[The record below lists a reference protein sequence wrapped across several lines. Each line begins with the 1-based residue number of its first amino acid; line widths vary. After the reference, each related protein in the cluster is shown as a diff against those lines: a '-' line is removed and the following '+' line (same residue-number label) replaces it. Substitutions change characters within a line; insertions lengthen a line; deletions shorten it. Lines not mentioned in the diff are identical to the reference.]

1 MSSQNFKI
9 KNGLNVNGLQVID
22 GVANGYFNVLRAN
35 DIIITGGGSLSTDQ
49 YARDTANSAGIYANT
64 GITIAESSFDKANLA
79 NVLAQ
84 AAFDQANT
92 SGNPFNQ
99 DLNTANNVTFNQIIV
114 SSNTT
119 SNSYKFNTSA
129 GVSVAQ
135 GEMAWNSSDGTVD
148 IGVGYADVVL
158 QVGQETH
165 YVVRNNTG
173 SQILNG
179 TALYCSGVT
188 TGSGRLEVSP
198 MIGNGSIDPVQFIGL
213 ATHNINNGVNG
224 IATYFGYVRG
234 IDTRGTANTALS
246 VGDED
251 WQIGDK
257 LYVHP
262 TANGK
267 LTKVEPQAPN
277 TKICTAVVITRHQTV
292 GVLFVRPTT
301 NLVLSKLS
309 DAQINTVTDGEL
321 LQYVSANNRWEN
333 KSSSSII
340 EPAFTQANTAINN
353 AASASSYANT
363 GITLAQA
370 AFDQANTG
378 GGGGSE
384 NVTANSISF
393 FNGSQIYTGNVVI
406 SNTSANQI
414 FDSWSSN
421 TYGSVEYTI
430 SATAGTDLQLTKVMI
445 LFNGTT
451 VTVME
456 YANTYTSPLISV
468 DADYSSGNVNAL
480 VTALSAPLNLDFQ
493 RVSFFFRIINPYVGD
508 LMEQSGTIDLMIETG
523 SPVDL
528 IV

>member
-1 MSSQNFKI
+1 MSTINKDFRVKHGLIVEANTHINQNLQVDGTI
-9 KNGLNVNGLQVID
+9 NGLNVNAQ
-22 GVANGYFNVLRAN
+22 AAY
-35 DIIITGGGSLSTDQ
+35 T
-49 YARDTANSAGIYANT
+49 
-64 GITIAESSFDKANLA
+64 
-79 NVLAQ
+79 Q

-173 SQILNG
+173 SQILDG

-251 WQIGDK
+251 WQVGDK

-309 DAQINTVTDGEL
+309 DAQINTVSDGEL

-340 EPAFTQANTAINN
+340 EPAFTQAN
-353 AASASSYANT
+353 SA
-363 GITLAQA
+363 ITLAQA

-378 GGGGSE
+378 GGVSGNIVVDSLTS
-384 NVTANSISF
+384 NTYLSIPYAIITTSRSFANTANSNTLVDNFSTSIFRGAKYNIQITSDSGYQISELSVLQF
-393 FNGSQIYTGNVVI
+393 DTDVMISEYGVVCSNTLVSSLGTFYANVQSGVVNLNFNGIGANNILVV
-406 SNTSANQI
+406 
-414 FDSWSSN
+414 
-421 TYGSVEYTI
+421 Y
-430 SATAGTDLQLTKVMI
+430 KVGM
-445 LFNGTT
+445 
-451 VTVME
+451 
-456 YANTYTSPLISV
+456 ANT
-468 DADYSSGNVNAL
+468 G
-480 VTALSAPLNLDFQ
+480 SAKGVVLPE
-493 RVSFFFRIINPYVGD
+493 D
-508 LMEQSGTIDLMIETG
+508 LMTGSETIDLSTGSSIIDLNEGGPTIPFDLLTGSGTIDLSSTSGTI
-523 SPVDL
+523 DL
-528 IV
+528 N

>member
-1 MSSQNFKI
+1 VATYNKDFRVKHGLIVDEGATINNDLQIGGNI
-9 KNGLNVNGLQVID
+9 NGINVN
-22 GVANGYFNVLRAN
+22 
-35 DIIITGGGSLSTDQ
+35 SLSIQT
-49 YARDTANSAGIYANT
+49 
-64 GITIAESSFDKANLA
+64 
-79 NVLAQ
+79 Q

-99 DLNTANNVTFNQIIV
+99 DLNTSNNVTFNQIIV

-129 GVSVAQ
+129 GVSVSQ

-224 IATYFGYVRG
+224 VATHFGYIRG

-251 WQIGDK
+251 WQVGDK

-309 DAQINTVTDGEL
+309 DAQINTVSDGEL

-378 GGGGSE
+378 GGGSGSANSLITINGVQIDGNNTTLVE
-384 NVTANSISF
+384 TTADQVVDTFELTTFRTVKYLIQSYDNVSSSVHSTEVLLIHNNTDVTILEYATVQTAN
-393 FNGSQIYTGNVVI
+393 
-406 SNTSANQI
+406 
-414 FDSWSSN
+414 
-421 TYGSVEYTI
+421 
-430 SATAGTDLQLTKVMI
+430 
-445 LFNGTT
+445 
-451 VTVME
+451 
-456 YANTYTSPLISV
+456 LISV
-468 DADYSSGNVNAL
+468 DATVASGNVNLIITPSNANTYIDY
-480 VTALSAPLNLDFQ
+480 VRTALPSRGAGGGGGGTTL
-493 RVSFFFRIINPYVGD
+493 SGD
-508 LMEQSGTIDLMIETG
+508 LMSGSDSTDLMSGSGTQDLMN
-523 SPVDL
+523 
-528 IV
+528 

>member
-1 MSSQNFKI
+1 MSTINKDFRVKHGLIVEANTHINQNLQVDGTI
-9 KNGLNVNGLQVID
+9 NGLNVNAQ
-22 GVANGYFNVLRAN
+22 AAY
-35 DIIITGGGSLSTDQ
+35 T
-49 YARDTANSAGIYANT
+49 
-64 GITIAESSFDKANLA
+64 
-79 NVLAQ
+79 Q

-92 SGNPFNQ
+92 GGGGSANVGLYITNDTFTANGLTDSFTLSVTPINEESTIINFDGITQQKSEYSLSGRTITFAETPNTGTLIEVNSFVNAGNGIFIPSGNLFNQ
-99 DLNTANNVTFNQIIV
+99 DLNTSNNVTFNQIIV

-224 IATYFGYVRG
+224 IATYFGYIRE

-251 WQIGDK
+251 WQVGDK

-340 EPAFTQANTAINN
+340 EPAFTQAN
-353 AASASSYANT
+353 SA
-363 GITLAQA
+363 ITLTQA
-370 AFDQANTG
+370 AFDKANTAG
-378 GGGGSE
+378 GGGTVSL
-384 NVTANSISF
+384 NNDTTSTNTFFPVFANST
-393 FNGSQIYTGNVVI
+393 TGNVSTI
-406 SNTSANQI
+406 YTSNDKFLYKPSTGDLFAEQINADNGLFVNRTTILNSHTIAEGFAGLSSGPVTLANGV
-414 FDSWSSN
+414 
-421 TYGSVEYTI
+421 TLTI
-430 SATAGTDLQLTKVMI
+430 SANSKW
-445 LFNGTT
+445 
-451 VTVME
+451 
-456 YANTYTSPLISV
+456 SV
-468 DADYSSGNVNAL
+468 
-480 VTALSAPLNLDFQ
+480 
-493 RVSFFFRIINPYVGD
+493 I
-508 LMEQSGTIDLMIETG
+508 
-523 SPVDL
+523 
-528 IV
+528 

>member
-1 MSSQNFKI
+1 
-9 KNGLNVNGLQVID
+9 
-22 GVANGYFNVLRAN
+22 
-35 DIIITGGGSLSTDQ
+35 
-49 YARDTANSAGIYANT
+49 
-64 GITIAESSFDKANLA
+64 
-79 NVLAQ
+79 
-84 AAFDQANT
+84 
-92 SGNPFNQ
+92 
-99 DLNTANNVTFNQIIV
+99 
-114 SSNTT
+114 
-119 SNSYKFNTSA
+119 
-129 GVSVAQ
+129 
-135 GEMAWNSSDGTVD
+135 MAWNSSDGTVD

-251 WQIGDK
+251 WQVGDK

-378 GGGGSE
+378 GGVSGNIVVDSLTS
-384 NVTANSISF
+384 NTYLSIPYAIITTSRSFANTANSNTLVDNFSTSIFRGAKYNIQITSDSGYQISELSVLQF
-393 FNGSQIYTGNVVI
+393 DTDVMISEYGVVC
-406 SNTSANQI
+406 SNTSVSSLGTFYANVQ
-414 FDSWSSN
+414 SGLVN
-421 TYGSVEYTI
+421 
-430 SATAGTDLQLTKVMI
+430 LN
-445 LFNGTT
+445 FNGIGANNIL
-451 VTVME
+451 VVYKVGM
-456 YANTYTSPLISV
+456 ANT
-468 DADYSSGNVNAL
+468 G
-480 VTALSAPLNLDFQ
+480 SAKGVVLPE
-493 RVSFFFRIINPYVGD
+493 D
-508 LMEQSGTIDLMIETG
+508 LMTGSETIDLSTGSSIIDLNEGGPTIPVDLLTGSGTIDLSSTSGTI
-523 SPVDL
+523 DL
-528 IV
+528 N